1 MCDMEKRSLSNIGG
15 AKGEEIAAKWY
26 KKKGFRVLQQNYRT
40 PLGEIDLIVEKRGRW
55 LVFVE
60 VKTRTGT
67 PLARPCEA
75 VDARKQRKLIA
86 AAQQYLCDI
95 PQTEENIR
103 FDVMEIWLD
112 EKGHPT
118 ISCIENAFWL

>member
-1 MCDMEKRSLSNIGG
+1 MSNIVG

-86 AAQQYLCDI
+86 AANSIFVTYLK
-95 PQTEENIR
+95 Q
-103 FDVMEIWLD
+103 
-112 EKGHPT
+112 KK
-118 ISCIENAFWL
+118 ISALMSWKYG